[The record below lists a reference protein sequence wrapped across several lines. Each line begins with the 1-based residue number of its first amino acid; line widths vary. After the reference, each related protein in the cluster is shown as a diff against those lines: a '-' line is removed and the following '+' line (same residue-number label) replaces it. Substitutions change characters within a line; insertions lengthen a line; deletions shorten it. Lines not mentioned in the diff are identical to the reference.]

1 MVTMILSVLCAKRVR
16 KNGNTL
22 TLMKRTNNMY
32 CVINTELNDVIAMFL
47 MKSDATDFIY
57 KCRNPYGRKG
67 YKVEYRKEYD
77 SIPLSIDENDNV
89 TL

>member
-1 MVTMILSVLCAKRVR
+1 MF
-16 KNGNTL
+16 
-22 TLMKRTNNMY
+22 
-32 CVINTELNDVIAMFL
+32 CVINTDLNDVIAMFL

-77 SIPLSIDENDNV
+77 SIPLSLDEYGNA

>member
-1 MVTMILSVLCAKRVR
+1 MF
-16 KNGNTL
+16 
-22 TLMKRTNNMY
+22 

-77 SIPLSIDENDNV
+77 SIPLSIDENGNV

>member
-1 MVTMILSVLCAKRVR
+1 MF
-16 KNGNTL
+16 
-22 TLMKRTNNMY
+22 
-32 CVINTELNDVIAMFL
+32 CVINTKLNDVIAMFL

-57 KCRNPYGRKG
+57 KCRNPYGRKD
-67 YKVEYRKEYD
+67 YKVEYREEYA

>member
-1 MVTMILSVLCAKRVR
+1 MILSVLYAKTGLRIR
-16 KNGNTL
+16 KKLIAG
-22 TLMKRTNNMY
+22 KRTNNMF

-57 KCRNPYGRKG
+57 KCRNPYGRKD
-67 YKVEYRKEYD
+67 YKVEYRKEYA

>member
-1 MVTMILSVLCAKRVR
+1 
-16 KNGNTL
+16 
-22 TLMKRTNNMY
+22 MY

-67 YKVEYRKEYD
+67 YKVEYRKEYVN
-77 SIPLSIDENDNV
+77 IPLSIDEIVAPLRSETDDNV

>member
-1 MVTMILSVLCAKRVR
+1 VLYAKRVR

-57 KCRNPYGRKG
+57 KCRNPYGRKD
-67 YKVEYRKEYD
+67 YKVEYRKEYA
-77 SIPLSIDENDNV
+77 SIPLSLDENDNV

>member
-1 MVTMILSVLCAKRVR
+1 MIQSVLYAKRVR
-16 KNGNTL
+16 KSGNIL
-22 TLMKRTNNMY
+22 TLVKRKSNMF

-57 KCRNPYGRKG
+57 KCRNPYGRKD
-67 YKVEYRKEYD
+67 YKVEYRKEYVN
-77 SIPLSIDENDNV
+77 IPLSLDENDNV

>member
-1 MVTMILSVLCAKRVR
+1 MVTTILSVLYAKKVKRNGNISIVKR
-16 KNGNTL
+16 KN
-22 TLMKRTNNMY
+22 NMF

-77 SIPLSIDENDNV
+77 SIPLSLDEYGNA